1 MLFLALIAGLILVI
15 AGGSWFAAATTVG
28 WILVAV
34 AVTAFLLQVGLF
46 AAVALLGNKQVSS
59 RPRSRF

>member
-1 MLFLALIAGLILVI
+1 MVFLAFIAGLILLL

-34 AVTAFLLQVGLF
+34 AVCVFLLQVGAV
-46 AAVALLGNKQVSS
+46 AAVALFGS
-59 RPRSRF
+59 